1 MDQDKIKQF
10 ADLLEKSSYT
20 VFFGGAGVSTA
31 SGVPD
36 FRSAT
41 GIYTQHIGAERI
53 LTPGFM
59 HAHPEEFYAFNREY
73 FYQEGILPND
83 CHKVLAALEKI
94 GKLDLVVTQN
104 IDGLHQA
111 AGSEKVVELH
121 GSTLRQYCE
130 KCGQSYSLDEVKAM
144 DLVPHCRV
152 PGCTGLIRPD
162 IVLYEEALKEQD
174 IIAAVEAIA
183 RADLLIIG
191 GTSLTVYPAA
201 GLIQYQKA
209 TGKKLLI
216 NMTAT
221 PSDRIAD
228 LIIRDPIAQV
238 FAQTAKALNL
248 AY

>member
-1 MDQDKIKQF
+1 MDEKDLKTF
-10 ADLLEKSSYT
+10 ADLVKQSHYT

-41 GIYTQHIGAERI
+41 GIYSKHVGAERI
-53 LTPGFM
+53 LTPGYM

-83 CHKVLAALEKI
+83 CHKVLAALEKA

-111 AGSEKVVELH
+111 AGSQKVVELH

-130 KCGQSYSLDEVKAM
+130 SCGKTYSLKEVKSM
-144 DLVPHCRV
+144 DLVPHCTE
-152 PGCTGLIRPD
+152 PGCHGLIRPD
-162 IVLYEEALKEQD
+162 IVLYEEALKEKD
-174 IIAAVEAIA
+174 IIATIQGIA

-201 GLIQYQKA
+201 ALIQYQKA
-209 TGKKLLI
+209 GGKKVLI
-216 NMTAT
+216 NMTPTA
-221 PSDRIAD
+221 SDRIAD

-238 FAQTAKALNL
+238 FAQLAHTLDL

>member
-10 ADLLEKSSYT
+10 ADLIKNSSYT

-41 GIYTQHIGAERI
+41 GIYTKHVGAERI

-83 CHKVLAALEKI
+83 CHKVLAALEKA

-111 AGSEKVVELH
+111 AGSQKVVELH

-130 KCGQSYSLDEVKAM
+130 KCGKRYSLDEVKAM
-144 DLVPHCRV
+144 DLVPHCTV
-152 PGCTGLIRPD
+152 PGCAGLIRPD
-162 IVLYEEALKEQD
+162 IVLYEEALKEAD
-174 IIAAVEAIA
+174 IIAAVEAIS

-209 TGKKLLI
+209 TGKKVLV

-238 FAQTAKALNL
+238 FAQTAQELDL
-248 AY
+248 VF